1 MRCRPNFHGA
11 YVLLEGKAKSRCPR
25 PMKTGRDKH
34 YQSTLKEVNRDDGGA
49 VLDRLVKEEHS
60 EKEVRKRALCP
71 SLERH

>member
-1 MRCRPNFHGA
+1 
-11 YVLLEGKAKSRCPR
+11 
-25 PMKTGRDKH
+25 MKTGRDKH

-60 EKEVRKRALCP
+60 KKEVRKRALCP